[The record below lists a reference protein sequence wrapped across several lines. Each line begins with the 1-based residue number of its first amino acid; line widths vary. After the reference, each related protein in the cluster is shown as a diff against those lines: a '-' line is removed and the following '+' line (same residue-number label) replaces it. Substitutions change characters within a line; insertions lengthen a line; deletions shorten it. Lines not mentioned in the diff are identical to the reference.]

1 MGNCVNDKNE
11 LEKSRESVLC
21 FRGLRVSA
29 WALGGG
35 WRISRLA
42 ASPQTGRRSQ
52 TSARL
57 ASPATKIKQI
67 LWDKQIFENWIKHA
81 LPGLNMH
88 KNCFVKVFFKR
99 IYNFFYP
106 SRAMRTNTFSKP
118 HCFNMTDNWYKI
130 RTTDCVS
137 AFCREKK
144 YSLPSKLVILQH
156 YQFQKGFF
164 WEPNFVHTV
173 QTNIIRHNS
182 SSGSAMN

>member
-106 SRAMRTNTFSKP
+106 SRAMRTNTFSKFSSNLAP
-118 HCFNMTDNWYKI
+118 NHT
-130 RTTDCVS
+130 VS
-137 AFCREKK
+137 TWLIIDIKYAQQTVSQLSAEKK
-144 YSLPSKLVILQH
+144 NIVYLQ
-156 YQFQKGFF
+156 
-164 WEPNFVHTV
+164 
-173 QTNIIRHNS
+173 S
-182 SSGSAMN
+182 

>member
-99 IYNFFYP
+99 IYNFFTLQGLWGLIRSLNFRP
-106 SRAMRTNTFSKP
+106 IWRPTNHT
-118 HCFNMTDNWYKI
+118 
-130 RTTDCVS
+130 VS
-137 AFCREKK
+137 TWLIIDIKYAQQTVSQLSAEKK
-144 YSLPSKLVILQH
+144 I
-156 YQFQKGFF
+156 
-164 WEPNFVHTV
+164 
-173 QTNIIRHNS
+173 
-182 SSGSAMN
+182 